1 MFCFWEIALANL
13 IEERNVKSIYL
24 LTKNSV
30 NAKFG
35 QKNNRPEPV
44 VFFVCRWFRN
54 FYCRRSILQSRKL
67 RIERKIFLL
76 LSMSHYSK

>member
-44 VFFVCRWFRN
+44 VFC
-54 FYCRRSILQSRKL
+54 LQVVSQ
-67 RIERKIFLL
+67 FLL
-76 LSMSHYSK
+76 QAFNSAISQIENWEENIFVA